1 MPKLKLNTQQV
12 ALPIIKSGVK
22 EEIIAPALFAQ
33 KAIRLTHK
41 V

>member
-12 ALPIIKSGVK
+12 ALHIVKSRAKK
-22 EEIIAPALFAQ
+22 ETIAPALFAQ
-33 KAIRLTHK
+33 KAIRLTHE

>member
-1 MPKLKLNTQQV
+1 MPKLKLNMQQV
-12 ALPIIKSGVK
+12 ALYIVKSRAK
-22 EEIIAPALFAQ
+22 KKIIAPALFAQ